1 MECKCTSFN
10 KYKICRILL
19 DTFLRDFKT
28 LIQVLKVPRVLNGI
42 INIPPYFLIIFSIIS
57 NNLALKASLKMYI

>member
-19 DTFLRDFKT
+19 DTFFKGFQNSHT
-28 LIQVLKVPRVLNGI
+28 SFKGSKSFKWNNKYTPLFSH
-42 INIPPYFLIIFSIIS
+42 NILYNI
-57 NNLALKASLKMYI
+57 